1 MSKDMDFSFVQFTL
15 VSIAGE
21 ACFLN
26 LRQSSVQTAIMLLLG
41 VTKNEHVIHDIV
53 LPPDQQGS
61 DVGSALADC

>member
-26 LRQSSVQTAIMLLLG
+26 LRQSRVQTAIMLLLG

-61 DVGSALADC
+61 DVGSALAHC